1 MVYRWFEVYKYKSE
15 SLQIVGIEMSVA
27 LLVVGI
33 IVVIVNLCK
42 DAKEDA
48 ECRRHAQQIGL
59 DFYASST
66 GLRNTKTGE
75 KYYK

>member
-1 MVYRWFEVYKYKSE
+1 
-15 SLQIVGIEMSVA
+15 MSVV
-27 LLVVGI
+27 LLLIGV
-33 IVVIVNLCK
+33 IVVAYNLCK
-42 DAKEDA
+42 DASSDA
-48 ECRRHAQQIGL
+48 DCRRHAKERGL

>member
-1 MVYRWFEVYKYKSE
+1 
-15 SLQIVGIEMSVA
+15 MSVL

-33 IVVIVNLCK
+33 ILILYHLCK
-42 DAKEDA
+42 DSASDVA
-48 ECRRHAQQIGL
+48 CRRHAQEHGL

-66 GLRNTKTGE
+66 GLRSTKTGE

>member
-1 MVYRWFEVYKYKSE
+1 
-15 SLQIVGIEMSVA
+15 MSVA
-27 LLVVGI
+27 LLVIGI

-42 DAKEDA
+42 DAKGDA
-48 ECRRHAQQIGL
+48 DCRRHAQQIGL
-59 DFYASST
+59 VFYASST

>member
-1 MVYRWFEVYKYKSE
+1 M
-15 SLQIVGIEMSVA
+15 
-27 LLVVGI
+27 LVIGI

-42 DAKEDA
+42 DAKGDA